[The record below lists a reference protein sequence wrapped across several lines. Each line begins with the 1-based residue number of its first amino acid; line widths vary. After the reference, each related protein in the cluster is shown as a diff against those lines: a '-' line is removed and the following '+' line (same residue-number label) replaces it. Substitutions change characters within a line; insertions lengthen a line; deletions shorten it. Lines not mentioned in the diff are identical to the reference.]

1 MSHLLAQFGQIPV
14 NDNAFDIH
22 SGTASS
28 LGFSITSYISP
39 EALPFVVSGG
49 VFIVAAVMLVL
60 AMRMRAHH
68 RFRREVGLG
77 TRIMLVTM
85 PKEAGIK
92 KSETEHTKTAQE
104 VQQDIATA
112 QLLFSAIGGL
122 KPEHGLKA
130 WWQGRAD
137 QFAFEIVSQH
147 GLVSF
152 YIAAPAKYVA
162 YLKQEIHARHPHAQ
176 IEETDD
182 YNIFTPHG
190 QVAAAYLKLAKDAL
204 YPLKNFKRFEV
215 DPLEVLTGG
224 LAKVPEGSAAAIQYV
239 VRPAQGGWRRRAAG
253 VAVEMQKGKSTKEA
267 IRSYSAKH
275 SLFGIFQSF
284 GGTKKKDG
292 DAAPEARTLSA
303 GEQEAQKLIQE
314 KAAEAGLEINIRVI
328 ATANTKEQA
337 DIYLNDIVQGFNQYH
352 YYEFG
357 NTISSIAPRN
367 SDSLVRTMI
376 YRSFDPSCVA
386 ILSASEMASV
396 FHFPLPTSETPN
408 IRWLTSRKSVPPAN
422 LPNEGTVLGKV
433 MYRGVETPVRVK
445 RSDRRRHVY
454 IIGRSGVGKSELMKN
469 MVKQDIEN
477 GEGVCI
483 VDPHGDFVEDI
494 LGVIPKHRI
503 DDVIVFD
510 PSDTER
516 PVGLNMLEATTEHEK
531 DFATQEMIAIFYKL
545 VTDPSMI
552 GPMFE
557 HYMRNAMLTLMS
569 DSEHPGTIVE
579 IPRILTDKPY
589 QDLKLQTVTDPIIR
603 AFWEKELPQTSS
615 STKGEM
621 LPYLVSKIGRFIE
634 NSMIRNIIGQE
645 KSGFNLREVMDGKK
659 ILLAN
664 LAKGKIGEMNS
675 NLLGLILVSKLQ
687 MAAMRRADLPEDQ
700 RHDFYLYIDE
710 FQNFITDSIATI
722 LSEARKYR
730 LDLVVAH
737 QYLGQLVQGQDT
749 KVRDAVLG
757 NAGTMAVFRIGVEDA
772 EVLAKEF
779 APTFN
784 EYDLVNTEKYTA
796 YVKLLV
802 DNTGTRPFN
811 MNAPPPFQTNRELA
825 SMIKELSRLKYGRD
839 KATVEAEILERS
851 KLA

>member
-1 MSHLLAQFGQIPV
+1 MGRMLAQFGQIPV
-14 NDNAFDIH
+14 REDAFGAVDQTYGDT
-22 SGTASS
+22 SFLLSS
-28 LGFSITSYISP
+28 NIAELGP
-39 EALPFVVSGG
+39 ALAFVFFGIAAPL
-49 VFIVAAVMLVL
+49 FILL
-60 AMRMRAHH
+60 II
-68 RFRREVGLG
+68 RFFVQKRVRREVGLG
-77 TRIMLVTM
+77 TKIMLVTV
-85 PKEAGIK
+85 PKEASIK
-92 KSETEHTKTAQE
+92 KSEMEHTKTAQE

-122 KPEHGLKA
+122 KPEHGFKA
-130 WWQGRAD
+130 WWRGRSD
-137 QFAFEIVSQH
+137 QFAFEIVSQR

-152 YIAAPAKYVA
+152 YVAAPAKYVG
-162 YLKQEIHARHPHAQ
+162 YLKQEIHARHPHAH

-182 YNIFTPHG
+182 YNIFTPDG
-190 QVAAAYLKLAKDAL
+190 SIAIATMKLSKDAL

-215 DPLEVLTGG
+215 DPLEVLTGA
-224 LAKVPEGSAAAIQYV
+224 LAKVPEGAAAAIQYV

-253 VAVEMQKGKSTKEA
+253 VAIEMQKGKSIKEA
-267 IRSYSAKH
+267 ISAHAAKH
-275 SLFGIFQSF
+275 SIFSVLKIKQ
-284 GGTKKKDG
+284 KKKEG
-292 DAAPEARTLSA
+292 ETAETRSLSA

-314 KAAEAGLEINIRVI
+314 KASEAGLEVNIRIV
-328 ATANTKEQA
+328 ASAQTKEQA
-337 DIYLNDIVQGFNQYH
+337 SIYLNDIAHGFNQYH

-357 NTISSIAPRN
+357 NTFSSKEA
-367 SDSLVRTMI
+367 SGSLEIVRDFI
-376 YRSFDPSCVA
+376 YRSFQPKYTA

-396 FHFPLPTSETPN
+396 YHLPLATSETPN
-408 IRWLTSRKSVPPAN
+408 IRWLTSRKAVPPAN
-422 LPNEGTVLGKV
+422 LPTEGTMLGNV
-433 MYRGVETPVRVK
+433 VYRGIETPVLIK
-445 RSDRRRHVY
+445 RADRRRHVY
-454 IIGRSGVGKSELMKN
+454 IAGRSGVGKSELMKH
-469 MVKQDIEN
+469 MAKQDIEN

-494 LGVIPKHRI
+494 LGIIPKHRV

-516 PVGLNMLEATTEHEK
+516 PLGLNMLEASTEHEK

-569 DSEHPGTIVE
+569 DAEHPGTIVE
-579 IPRILTDKPY
+579 IPRILTDKEFQAY
-589 QDLKLQTVTDPIIR
+589 KLETVTDPIIR
-603 AFWEKELPQTSS
+603 AFWEKELPQTAS

-634 NSMIRNIIGQE
+634 NQMMRNIIGQE
-645 KSGFNLREVMDGKK
+645 KSGFDLREVMDGKK

-687 MAAMRRADLPEDQ
+687 MAAMRRAELPEEK

-737 QYLGQLVQGQDT
+737 QYLGQLVQGSDT

-779 APTFN
+779 TPTFN
-784 EYDLVNTEKYTA
+784 EYDLVNTDKYTA

-802 DNTGTRPFN
+802 DNTSTRPFN
-811 MNAPPPFQTNRELA
+811 MNTLPPFKSNRELA
-825 SMIKELSRLKYGRD
+825 AMIKELSRLKYGRD
-839 KATVEAEILERS
+839 KATVEAEILERA
-851 KLA
+851 KLG

>member
-1 MSHLLAQFGQIPV
+1 MLHLLAQFGQIPENGFGTQDTAATTV
-14 NDNAFDIH
+14 LSLPSA
-22 SGTASS
+22 SGVGDMAMTFMPVVIILVCLVAGVLIARRVSQIRS
-28 LGFSITSYISP
+28 RRQLGLLTR
-39 EALPFVVSGG
+39 
-49 VFIVAAVMLVL
+49 VMLVTL
-60 AMRMRAHH
+60 P
-68 RFRREVGLG
+68 RE
-77 TRIMLVTM
+77 
-85 PKEAGIK
+85 ASIK
-92 KSETEHTKTAQE
+92 KSELEHTKTAQE
-104 VQQDIATA
+104 MQQDIATA

-122 KPEHGLKA
+122 KPEHGLA
-130 WWQGRAD
+130 TWWHGRSD
-137 QFAFEIVSQH
+137 QFSFEIVAQQ

-152 YIAAPAKYVA
+152 YVTAPSKYVD

-176 IEETDD
+176 IEEVDD
-182 YNIFTPHG
+182 YNIFTAKG
-190 QVAAAYLKLAKDAL
+190 EIAASYLTLAKDSL

-215 DPLEVLTGG
+215 DPLEVLTGS
-224 LAKVPEGSAAAIQYV
+224 LAKVPEGEAAVIQYV
-239 VRPAQGGWRRRAAG
+239 VRAATGTWRRRAAG
-253 VAVEMQKGKSTKEA
+253 VAVEMQRGKSIKEA
-267 IRSYSAKH
+267 IKSHAAKH
-275 SLFGIFQSF
+275 SFFGVFHSF
-284 GGTKKKDG
+284 GSSKKKDG
-292 DAAPEARTLSA
+292 EKEENRTLSA

-314 KAAEAGLEINIRVI
+314 KASEAGLEINIRVI
-328 ATANTKEQA
+328 ASAETKERAEQ
-337 DIYLNDIVQGFNQYH
+337 YLNDIAQGFNQYH

-357 NTISSIAPRN
+357 NTIGKTTPRLHG
-367 SDSLVRTMI
+367 LVRDFI
-376 YRSFDPSCVA
+376 YRGFNPRFVGV
-386 ILSASEMASV
+386 LSASEMASIY
-396 FHFPLPTSETPN
+396 HFPLATSETPN
-408 IRWLTSRKSVPPAN
+408 IRWLTSRKAVPPAN
-422 LPNEGTVLGKV
+422 LPSEGTTLGKV
-433 MYRGVETPVRVK
+433 LYRGMDMPVRVK
-445 RSDRRRHVY
+445 RTDRRRHVY
-454 IIGRSGVGKSELMKN
+454 IVGRSGVGKSELMKN
-469 MVKQDIEN
+469 MAKQDIEN

-503 DDVIVFD
+503 DDVILFD

-516 PVGLNMLEATTEHEK
+516 PVGLNMLEAANEHEK

-569 DSEHPGTIVE
+569 DHDHPGTIVE
-579 IPRILTDKPY
+579 IPRILTDKTY
-589 QDLKLQTVTDPIIR
+589 QDLKLKTVTDPIIR
-603 AFWEKELPQTSS
+603 AFWEKELPQTAS

-634 NSMIRNIIGQE
+634 NSMMRNIIGQE
-645 KSGFNLREVMDGKK
+645 KSGFDLREVMDGKK

-687 MAAMRRADLPEDQ
+687 MAAMRRADLPEDK

-737 QYLGQLVQGQDT
+737 QYLGQLVQGGDT

-779 APTFN
+779 TPIFN
-784 EYDLVNTEKYTA
+784 EFDLVNTEKYTA

-802 DNTGTRPFN
+802 DNTAARPFN
-811 MNAPPPFQTNRELA
+811 MNAPPPFQSNRELA

-851 KLA
+851 QLS